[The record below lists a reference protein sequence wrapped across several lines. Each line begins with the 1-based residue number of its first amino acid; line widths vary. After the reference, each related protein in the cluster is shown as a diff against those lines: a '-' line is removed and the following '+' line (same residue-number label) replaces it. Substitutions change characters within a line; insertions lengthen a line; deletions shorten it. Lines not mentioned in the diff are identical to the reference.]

1 MRDFQD
7 KRIADDITFMKSI
20 KEKINFY
27 DDNIL
32 NLSLRMNMDSQ
43 TQANKVIGLIVEKM
57 SIIQKFN
64 NIADAI
70 LSLNFEERNLYDLY
84 YVKNEESIV
93 IAGILNISQRTL
105 FRKLSDL
112 RQKYYRILDKKKEL
126 SWVKQIQNSKRT
138 HSRNASNWYYEFR

>member
-43 TQANKVIGLIVEKM
+43 TQANKVIELIVEKM
-57 SIIQKFN
+57 SIMQKFN

-105 FRKLSDL
+105 FRRLNDL
-112 RQKYYRILDKKKEL
+112 RQKYYRILDKNKEL
-126 SWVKQIQNSKRT
+126 S
-138 HSRNASNWYYEFR
+138 

>member
-43 TQANKVIGLIVEKM
+43 TQANKVIELIVEKM
-57 SIIQKFN
+57 SIMKKFN

-112 RQKYYRILDKKKEL
+112 RQKYYRILDKNKEL
-126 SWVKQIQNSKRT
+126 S
-138 HSRNASNWYYEFR
+138 